1 MKTLSATCAL
11 LMALSG
17 AAMAQSDKMTPG
29 RELAELVFGSIED
42 DPNGTA
48 DMGEFVSFGQ
58 DIYISMDA
66 NDDGSVDKNEF
77 IEWDFGF
84 DFIAEDEGQERAYLT
99 AQKVIFAIWD
109 RDADGKIT
117 QSEYHKSMV
126 NDFKRADVDDDA
138 FLTRGE
144 FLDGYVVNLA
154 YRAAL
159 TGN

>member
-1 MKTLSATCAL
+1 
-11 LMALSG
+11 MALSG